1 MLAPIL
7 GGATESSL
15 HAALWWL
22 SFWDAQKCSCNC
34 NRPKNSVST
43 TSSVSGWARNG
54 RPRLDSEPQAGTC
67 GLVIGFWWTFVG
79 SECCDESTTLDPR
92 EQVSWRQARCLH
104 CQWIIFEP
112 IWYSWIFNRTVSR
125 ALSVSF
131 CFQVS
136 RTVSHSSQVVYSESW
151 WSHGEAPKV
160 SKGLKRVWIKF
171 WRSWNTFAKH
181 QAKHLF
187 AAEVLINFWN
197 RIWKSSQKI
206 SSNTPSRGCDWPLK
220 QPAPKILKPTKDNTA
235 LWDLLTKSALILDG
249 VDDARALME
258 YQHRRATAVTVVR
271 CMSSAA
277 FKGPPGPPS
286 PALRSRSPIP
296 CGPSRFV
303 NQRNQRNPYDHGR
316 AVRQLHR
323 CAQQE
328 SAMAD
333 GPGHGSTGRGPA
345 TESRNGEVP
354 DFFRLVL
361 RCFKPWPWHSGWCLF
376 LWTFSA
382 ILKACQEQY
391 LFLKTGVSKN

>member
-1 MLAPIL
+1 MMTKLLRCSKVQLQLQPTKELSVHNVL
-7 GGATESSL
+7 GVRLGTKWPPQTWLRATGRNLWPSDWFL
-15 HAALWWL
+15 VNICWLGMLWWIHYTWSKRTGFL
-22 SFWDAQKCSCNC
+22 EAGSLPSLPVDNFWTNM
-34 NRPKNSVST
+34 
-43 TSSVSGWARNG
+43 
-54 RPRLDSEPQAGTC
+54 
-67 GLVIGFWWTFVG
+67 
-79 SECCDESTTLDPR
+79 
-92 EQVSWRQARCLH
+92 
-104 CQWIIFEP
+104 IFMQ
-112 IWYSWIFNRTVSR
+112 YSWIFNRTVSR

-171 WRSWNTFAKH
+171 WRSWRSWNTFAKH

-258 YQHRRATAVTVVR
+258 YRHRRATAVTVVR

-333 GPGHGSTGRGPA
+333 GPGQRSTGRGPA